1 MAKNQIPRSKTLSQN
16 MAAKARKKRIILSTT
31 CVLVVAGIIVSLVTA
46 KQNRDKDRIAKAK
59 NAIML
64 LDTNMLIGEPDFPDD
79 GDWDGDGVTNKNE
92 VSQKTNI
99 QSEDTDGDGISD
111 GNEISI
117 GTDPL
122 KEDTDGDTLLD
133 GYEIMV
139 GLNPRNAST
148 DGTSDSQKEVEIT
161 RKAGQIT
168 VDLKGS
174 ANICNTTVEELDLF
188 GIAVNGSIVSKA
200 YDVYGEHMFKSAT
213 VTFDLDMEKIKNMGY
228 KPEDLTVLSFDS
240 STLKYEKVDSK
251 YNKADNTISADIKI
265 FTTYVVGVEKTA
277 NQKATTRIAFLVDD
291 SGSMYSKGFVQ
302 NGFVTPENDVDFKR
316 IDFANSLIG
325 MIEDNVEIMI
335 SKYTAQYTKLVSFT
349 KDKKSASAALEKIK
363 SETLYEKNFNGTY
376 SQKAIENCIA
386 EFAQNGNGSYRNI
399 LVMLTDGQSD
409 EVNPKTAK
417 ELAALAK
424 KKNIIILTVGLGKS
438 VDREWLQEMASE
450 TGGKYFT
457 ASDANALHDVYDQIV
472 TALNYDIVNYNDTTD
487 SVRGYSLYNTNF
499 APSANGFTFKNFR
512 TTTTRNMDFG
522 MALMAR
528 DWYLG
533 NVTLKMPGIDP
544 GDDAKDKV
552 STDGYDL
559 TGTKAAAKYN
569 SNEPLSKVT
578 VSALGSKFANVSE
591 YLDYESDGAL
601 LQVEPSIKQEA
612 EEKGWKALE
621 YETKVMD
628 WTKVEFLAL
637 DIAKGAKK
645 IAKAYSKDDLEF
657 LKALYHYNAMQW
669 DDSKD
674 EYNLIGGSEGFE
686 RLQTQLSKGVPVVTM
701 IDNSHA
707 VNAIGLIQDSD
718 NHNEYVLQ
726 IYDSN
731 YPNDIQKIYITR
743 NVGGEFDIVG
753 DTATFKDTKFTY
765 NATYEGKQV
774 GLSFTDVK
782 VH

>member
-1 MAKNQIPRSKTLSQN
+1 
-16 MAAKARKKRIILSTT
+16 
-31 CVLVVAGIIVSLVTA
+31 
-46 KQNRDKDRIAKAK
+46 
-59 NAIML
+59 
-64 LDTNMLIGEPDFPDD
+64 
-79 GDWDGDGVTNKNE
+79 
-92 VSQKTNI
+92 
-99 QSEDTDGDGISD
+99 
-111 GNEISI
+111 
-117 GTDPL
+117 
-122 KEDTDGDTLLD
+122 
-133 GYEIMV
+133 
-139 GLNPRNAST
+139 
-148 DGTSDSQKEVEIT
+148 
-161 RKAGQIT
+161 
-168 VDLKGS
+168 
-174 ANICNTTVEELDLF
+174 
-188 GIAVNGSIVSKA
+188 
-200 YDVYGEHMFKSAT
+200 
-213 VTFDLDMEKIKNMGY
+213 
-228 KPEDLTVLSFDS
+228 
-240 STLKYEKVDSK
+240 
-251 YNKADNTISADIKI
+251 
-265 FTTYVVGVEKTA
+265 
-277 NQKATTRIAFLVDD
+277 
-291 SGSMYSKGFVQ
+291 
-302 NGFVTPENDVDFKR
+302 
-316 IDFANSLIG
+316 
-325 MIEDNVEIMI
+325 
-335 SKYTAQYTKLVSFT
+335 
-349 KDKKSASAALEKIK
+349 
-363 SETLYEKNFNGTY
+363 
-376 SQKAIENCIA
+376 
-386 EFAQNGNGSYRNI
+386 
-399 LVMLTDGQSD
+399 
-409 EVNPKTAK
+409 
-417 ELAALAK
+417 
-424 KKNIIILTVGLGKS
+424 
-438 VDREWLQEMASE
+438 
-450 TGGKYFT
+450 
-457 ASDANALHDVYDQIV
+457 
-472 TALNYDIVNYNDTTD
+472 
-487 SVRGYSLYNTNF
+487 
-499 APSANGFTFKNFR
+499 
-512 TTTTRNMDFG
+512 
-522 MALMAR
+522 
-528 DWYLG
+528 
-533 NVTLKMPGIDP
+533 MPGIDP

-612 EEKGWKALE
+612 EEKGWKAIE
-621 YETKVMD
+621 YDTKVMD

-743 NVGGEFDIVG
+743 NVGGDFDIAG

>member
-1 MAKNQIPRSKTLSQN
+1 MAKNQIPMSKTLTQN
-16 MAAKARKKRIILSTT
+16 MAAKARKKKIILSVLG
-31 CVLVVAGIIVSLVTA
+31 VLVVGGIITSFITV
-46 KQNRDKDRIAKAK
+46 KQNRERDRIAKAK
-59 NAIML
+59 NAVLL
-64 LDTNMLIGEPDFPDD
+64 LDTNMLIGEPDFPDE

-92 VSQKTNI
+92 VSEKTNI

-111 GNEISI
+111 GDELAI

-122 KEDTDGDTLLD
+122 NEDTDNDTLLD

-148 DGTSDSQKEVEIT
+148 DGKNDSQTEVTAT
-161 RKAGQIT
+161 RREGQIT
-168 VDLKGS
+168 VDLRGN
-174 ANICNTTVEELDLF
+174 ANICNTTVEELELF

-200 YDVYGEHMFKSAT
+200 YDVYGEYPFKSAT
-213 VTFDLDMEKIKNMGY
+213 VTFKLDSEKIRNLGY

-240 STLKYEKVDSK
+240 STLQYEKVSSR
-251 YNKADNTISADIKI
+251 YNKKDNTISADINK
-265 FTTYVVGVEKTA
+265 FTTYVVGVEKTV
-277 NQKATTRIAFLVDD
+277 NQQATTRIAFLVDD
-291 SGSMYSKGFVQ
+291 SGSMYSKSFVQ
-302 NGFVTPENDVDFKR
+302 NGFTTPENDTEFKR

-335 SKYTAQYTKLVSFT
+335 SKYTAQYTRLVPFT
-349 KDKKSASAALEKIK
+349 TDKKSASSALEKIK
-363 SETLYEKNFNGTY
+363 NETLAEKNFNGTY
-376 SQKAIENCIA
+376 SQRALENCMA
-386 EFAQNGNGSYRNI
+386 EFTQGLNGNYRNI

-409 EVNPKTAK
+409 ETNAKTAK
-417 ELAALAK
+417 QLAALAK
-424 KKNIIILTVGLGKS
+424 KKNIIILTVGLGKD

-457 ASDANALHDVYDQIV
+457 ASDANALNEVYNQIV

-533 NVTLKMPGIDP
+533 NLRLSMPGIDP
-544 GDDAKDKV
+544 KDDAKDKV

-559 TGTKAAAKYN
+559 TGTAAASKYN
-569 SNEPLSKVT
+569 SNDPLSKVT
-578 VSALGSKFANVSE
+578 VSALGSKFADVSE
-591 YLDYESDGAL
+591 YLDYNSEGSV
-601 LQVEPSIKQEA
+601 LQVEPSVKTEA
-612 EEKGWKALE
+612 EDSGWKAIE
-621 YETKVMD
+621 YDTEGLD
-628 WTKVEFLAL
+628 WSKVEFLAL
-637 DIAKGAKK
+637 DIAGGADK
-645 IAKAYSKDDLEF
+645 IKDAYSKDDVEF

-686 RLQTQLSKGVPVVTM
+686 RLQEQLSKGIPVVTM

-731 YPNDIQKIYITR
+731 YPSDVQKIYITK
-743 NVGGEFDIVG
+743 NLGGVFDISG
-753 DTATFKDTKFTY
+753 DKATFKDTKFTF

-774 GLSFTDVK
+774 GLSFTDVQ